1 MSGVAKGAVPS
12 DALALA
18 PGPIETWQQAWN
30 VERRH
35 LQSQMRREQTRATGK
50 SRAVTLTVGVSSY

>member
-1 MSGVAKGAVPS
+1 MSGVAKVPVPS

-30 VERRH
+30 VERRR
-35 LQSQMRREQTRATGK
+35 RREPRLPDRA
-50 SRAVTLTVGVSSY
+50 SS